1 MKAMQIT
8 AWKSPP
14 ELREV
19 PEPEPGPGQVVIRV
33 AGAGACHSDLHLL
46 HDFEAGMMLWDPP
59 FTLGHENTG
68 WVHEL
73 GAGVGGLDVGEPV
86 AVYGA
91 WGCGRCKRC
100 QVGMENYCERAPR
113 LGIAGGGLGVDGGM
127 AEFMLVPSARLLV
140 SLGDLDPIDAAPLTD
155 AGLTP
160 YHAIKR
166 SLPLLL
172 PGSTAVVIGV
182 GGLGHL
188 GVQILRALTAAQIIA
203 VDTRPGALQLA
214 ERCGADHTVLSGDSA
229 ADEID
234 ALTKGFGADVVVDFV
249 GADSTIALATTV
261 ARPLTDVTLVGIAG
275 GSYPFGFF
283 TIPYE
288 ASLATTYWGSRP
300 ELIEVLELAR
310 AGHVKTEVHR
320 FSLDEG
326 PQVYEQLA
334 AGQLTGRAVIAPNDS
349 G

>member
-1 MKAMQIT
+1 M
-8 AWKSPP
+8 
-14 ELREV
+14 
-19 PEPEPGPGQVVIRV
+19 
-33 AGAGACHSDLHLL
+33 HLL

-73 GAGVGGLDVGEPV
+73 GAGVGGLDVGDRRCLRGVGLRSVQALP
-86 AVYGA
+86 
-91 WGCGRCKRC
+91 GRHRKLLRT
-100 QVGMENYCERAPR
+100 RAR

-288 ASLATTYWGSRP
+288 ASLATTYWGSP
-300 ELIEVLELAR
+300 AR
-310 AGHVKTEVHR
+310 AHR
-320 FSLDEG
+320 GAE
-326 PQVYEQLA
+326 
-334 AGQLTGRAVIAPNDS
+334 AGTRRPR
-349 G
+349 

>member
-1 MKAMQIT
+1 M
-8 AWKSPP
+8 
-14 ELREV
+14 
-19 PEPEPGPGQVVIRV
+19 
-33 AGAGACHSDLHLL
+33 
-46 HDFEAGMMLWDPP
+46 
-59 FTLGHENTG
+59 
-68 WVHEL
+68 
-73 GAGVGGLDVGEPV
+73 
-86 AVYGA
+86 
-91 WGCGRCKRC
+91 
-100 QVGMENYCERAPR
+100 
-113 LGIAGGGLGVDGGM
+113 
-127 AEFMLVPSARLLV
+127 
-140 SLGDLDPIDAAPLTD
+140 
-155 AGLTP
+155 
-160 YHAIKR
+160 
-166 SLPLLL
+166 
-172 PGSTAVVIGV
+172 VIGV

-203 VDTRPGALQLA
+203 VDTRPEALQLA

-234 ALTKGFGADVVVDFV
+234 ELTKGARRRRSRGFRRRRFDRVGDDRGAT
-249 GADSTIALATTV
+249 ADGRHTGRHRRGQL
-261 ARPLTDVTLVGIAG
+261 
-275 GSYPFGFF
+275 PFGFF